1 MSNTAKARQLR
12 NNPTDA
18 ERVLW
23 NILRGRQIA
32 GYKFRRQAPIGH
44 YIVDFVCFENRLV
57 IEVDG
62 GHHKESADYDA
73 MRTAWLESEG
83 FRVMRFWNDQVL
95 RETDAVQEAIFLAVQ
110 PPLPPP

>member
-62 GHHKESADYDA
+62 GHHAESADYDA

>member
-1 MSNTAKARQLR
+1 M
-12 NNPTDA
+12 
-18 ERVLW
+18 W

-62 GHHKESADYDA
+62 GHHAESADYDA

-110 PPLPPP
+110 ATIAPTLTLPQNGGGN